1 MNEETFVKRKLK
13 TTEDYVN
20 FWFHEMGVNVIPFDT
35 KNRQSILPK
44 EEHSKHFE
52 YLMTLT
58 EFNKFKESGYYSNGF
73 IIKLGLVERGKYKGK
88 YLNALD
94 LDNKLAIEEFCAGS
108 SLPELA
114 SEMIIEQ
121 KPGDNDRC
129 HVLWLSNQPVKSLGQ
144 VKVKDSPDFAVKTKG
159 PGFVSNSP
167 NKSGSN
173 YEFIEGCTLDP
184 SANDNMEGHINKIC
198 QKYNIPYLDPQ
209 GQQGQQTFK
218 EKEKWHVGERD
229 NMLFEWATNILTKM
243 DEQVDE
249 EEFLHLLISQNKK
262 RCVVPLDEQQ
272 VKKIC
277 KSAYNFKKGVTTEN
291 DEIKAKYLI
300 FKEERERKIQ
310 EENSKDDIA
319 HLIDRFHFKKLG
331 KEIYYYNSE
340 TGNFVPGGQI
350 LSENLFATDLR
361 KAGRKN
367 ISAEVNEKVK
377 TIGYIIDNINSES
390 FNSLKEWLGTKNC
403 MINIKTGETKS
414 FAPEFMNTTS
424 LPVIYDPLQKFEGS
438 KIQQFLYKIMPA
450 KDVEISLNFIAYCLW
465 REYKFAN
472 FVLLNGEGNNG
483 KGTFIKLIQAFLGSD
498 NYSAESLNRL
508 LGNRFATSS
517 LFTKLANFDAD
528 LKVNAFMKNG
538 TDIIKVLTGNDEI
551 MGEAKFMNDFKFT
564 NYAKI
569 IMACNKIP
577 ITDDRTIAFGKRMII
592 INFSKIFY

>member
-1 MNEETFVKRKLK
+1 MTEEAYVKRKLK
-13 TTEDYVN
+13 TSEDYIN
-20 FWFHEMGVNVIPFDT
+20 FWFREIGVNVIPFDT
-35 KNRQSILPK
+35 KNRRPILSK
-44 EEHSKHFE
+44 EEHSKYFE

-58 EFNKFKESGYYSNGF
+58 EFNNFKENGYYGNGF
-73 IIKLGLVERGKYKGK
+73 VIKLGPVERGKYRGK

-94 LDNKLAIEEFCAGS
+94 LDSQLTIEEVCAGS
-108 SLPELA
+108 TLSEL
-114 SEMIIEQ
+114 SREMIIEQ
-121 KPGDNDRC
+121 KPGNNDKC
-129 HVLWLSNQPVKSLGQ
+129 HILWFSNKRVKSLGQ
-144 VKVKDSPDFAVKTKG
+144 VKVKDGPDFAVKTKG
-159 PGFVSNSP
+159 PFFVSNSP

-184 SANDNMEGHINKIC
+184 SVNDYMESHINKIC
-198 QKYNIPYLDPQ
+198 QKYNIPYLDLGQQGLGQ
-209 GQQGQQTFK
+209 GQQPFK
-218 EKEKWHVGERD
+218 EKEKWQVGERD
-229 NMLFEWATNILTKM
+229 NVLFEWATNILTKM

-291 DEIKAKYLI
+291 DDIKAKYLK
-300 FKEERERKIQ
+300 FKEEKERKIQ

-350 LSENLFATDLR
+350 LIENLFATDLR

-367 ISAEVNEKVK
+367 ISTEVNEKVK

-390 FNSLKEWLGTKNC
+390 FNPLKEWLGTKNC
-403 MINIKTGETKS
+403 MINIKTGQTKS

-424 LPVIYDPLQKFEGS
+424 LPVIYDPTQKFEGS

-450 KDVEISLNFIAYCLW
+450 KDVEISLSFIAYCLW

-472 FVLLNGEGNNG
+472 FLLLNGEGNNG
-483 KGTFIKLIQAFLGSD
+483 KGTFIKLIQAFLGRD

-528 LKVNAFMKNG
+528 LKVNAFIKNG
-538 TDIIKVLTGNDEI
+538 TDIIKVLTGTMKSWEKPNL
-551 MGEAKFMNDFKFT
+551 
-564 NYAKI
+564 
-569 IMACNKIP
+569 
-577 ITDDRTIAFGKRMII
+577 
-592 INFSKIFY
+592 